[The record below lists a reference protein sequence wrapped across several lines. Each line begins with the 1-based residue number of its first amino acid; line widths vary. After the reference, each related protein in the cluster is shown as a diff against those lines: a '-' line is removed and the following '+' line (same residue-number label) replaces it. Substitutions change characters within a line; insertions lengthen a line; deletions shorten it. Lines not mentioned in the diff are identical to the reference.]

1 MTRATNLHSTSTT
14 TLVVARTE
22 ADTAALGAALAQYV
36 RSGDIIALEGPLGS
50 GKTVF
55 ARGFIRALCDE
66 NTVVPS
72 PTFTLV
78 QIYDAP
84 EFPVWHCD
92 LYRLEDEDDALEIG
106 LEEAFSDAVTLIEW
120 PDRLGRWLPHKRLS
134 VAFAGENRD
143 GSRRI
148 VLDGD
153 SGWRERLEGLTVNA
167 AT

>member
-1 MTRATNLHSTSTT
+1 MTRAANSPSTSTT
-14 TLVVARTE
+14 FIVVARTE
-22 ADTAALGAALAQYV
+22 TDTAALGATLAQHAKK
-36 RSGDIIALEGPLGS
+36 GDIIALEGPLGS

-55 ARGFIRALCDE
+55 ARGFIQALCGN

-78 QIYDAP
+78 QIYEAP
-84 EFPVWHCD
+84 AFPLWHCD
-92 LYRLEDEDDALEIG
+92 LYRLEDEEDALEIG
-106 LEEAFSDAVTLIEW
+106 LEEAFADAVTLIEW
-120 PDRLGRWLPHKRLS
+120 ADRLGRWLPHRRLS
-134 VAFAGENRD
+134 VAFVEEDQD

-153 SGWRERLEGLTVNA
+153 SDWHERLEGLTAHA

>member
-1 MTRATNLHSTSTT
+1 MTRAANSPSTSTT
-14 TLVVARTE
+14 FVVVARTE
-22 ADTAALGAALAQYV
+22 TDTAALGATLAQHAKK
-36 RSGDIIALEGPLGS
+36 GDIIALEGPLGS

-55 ARGFIRALCDE
+55 ARGFIQALCGN

-78 QIYDAP
+78 QIYEAP
-84 EFPVWHCD
+84 AFPLWHCD
-92 LYRLEDEDDALEIG
+92 LYRLEDEEDALEIG
-106 LEEAFSDAVTLIEW
+106 LEEAFADAVTLIEW
-120 PDRLGRWLPHKRLS
+120 ADRLGRWLPHRRLS
-134 VAFAGENRD
+134 VAFVEEDQD

-153 SGWRERLEGLTVNA
+153 SDWHERLEGLTAHA

>member
-1 MTRATNLHSTSTT
+1 MTRAASSHSASTT
-14 TLVVARTE
+14 ALVVARTE
-22 ADTAALGAALAQYV
+22 ADTAALGAALALCV

-55 ARGFIRALCDE
+55 ARGFIRALCGE

-92 LYRLEDEDDALEIG
+92 LYRLGDEDDALEIG
-106 LEEAFSDAVTLIEW
+106 LEEAFADAVTLIEW
-120 PDRLGRWLPHKRLS
+120 PDRLGRWLPNRRLS
-134 VAFAGENRD
+134 VAFAGEDRD
-143 GSRRI
+143 ESRRI

-153 SGWRERLEGLTVNA
+153 SSWRERIEGLTAYA